1 MISTSTK
8 MKYSVSV
15 RHDFEARHYTILADG
30 SEEPPHS
37 HHWQVE
43 VEVLSEKLDSHG
55 FVMDFL
61 ELEKIVK
68 NAALPLSGCTLVN
81 NLPLF
86 RDKPPTAERMAE
98 YFMNQVMSELPYGV
112 KLGKVVVEEAHNC
125 KAIVTL

>member
-1 MISTSTK
+1 MISTGTQ

-15 RHDFEARHYTILADG
+15 KHDFEARHYTILADG

-55 FVMDFL
+55 FVMDFI

-68 NAALPLSGCTLVN
+68 SAAMPLSGCTLVN
-81 NLPLF
+81 NLALF
-86 RDKPPTAERMAE
+86 KDRPPTAERMAE
-98 YFMNQVMSELPYGV
+98 YFMNQVISSLPDGV
-112 KLGKVVVEEAHNC
+112 KLEKVVVEEAPNC
-125 KAIVTL
+125 KAMVTL